1 MQYRTAV
8 GSAVLPVLAD
18 GQFALRSC
26 VSFLRY
32 PDYAL
37 RRYSVYFQFPND
49 SAVLNPTPVGAS
61 IARPV
66 LDARSIRVETVRVVF
81 AVSRLC
87 PAVVA
92 GKLSLSE

>member
-18 GQFALRSC
+18 GQFAVRTRKG
-26 VSFLRY
+26 VNVY
-32 PDYAL
+32 DYAL

-87 PAVVA
+87 PAEVA